1 MDRPRTQGAGSDL
14 ISPRRP
20 FLHDNCD
27 FATAASRSR
36 VALPFPKAASAGLG
50 NGILPPETGGHFGPA
65 QRTEVRELALADRT
79 SPWQAVVMTTVSR
92 NRETTAA
99 LADWVVGDPRI
110 ELMAIAA
117 WHPSK
122 RHRRRENFGLAPTGF
137 RRRREPSRTW
147 HVRSGANHR
156 SMSHAVCLCGR
167 SAPWLEVP
175 SSLLWVTAVRLLT
188 PRCGFRT

>member
-99 LADWVVGDPRI
+99 LADWVVEDAVPRNQS
-110 ELMAIAA
+110 LA
-117 WHPSK
+117 SK
-122 RHRRRENFGLAPTGF
+122 FPASRERTGNFLRFGLTARFWP
-137 RRRREPSRTW
+137 
-147 HVRSGANHR
+147 
-156 SMSHAVCLCGR
+156 L
-167 SAPWLEVP
+167 
-175 SSLLWVTAVRLLT
+175 VTD
-188 PRCGFRT
+188 